1 VEELLVALCDLATLE
16 GNEMNIVLRFGFIG
30 LLLGLAPV
38 VPAQAQD
45 GIGMRQIFG
54 AIGLL
59 PRVDREPIE
68 YRDRPTLVVPKD
80 LNALRNP
87 EQSDTHTQNP
97 AWPVDPDVEE
107 RKRELARRNVAAP
120 ELLSRNQRPLDG
132 ARLSIDDLRS
142 GRAQRGAVM
151 GKPSIPGND
160 KSGVRLSPDEWAAQ
174 QRQAQGPSYAPG
186 TEPPRVYLTDP
197 PRGLRQPAAGAPV
210 RRTND
215 GQAPEFDNFRPTD
228 VWRRLD

>member
-1 VEELLVALCDLATLE
+1 MTP
-16 GNEMNIVLRFGFIG
+16 VLRFGLIG
-30 LLLGLAPV
+30 LVLGLAPV
-38 VPAQAQD
+38 APALAQD

-87 EQSDTHTQNP
+87 EQADAHTQNP
-97 AWPVDPDVEE
+97 SWPVDPDVEE

-120 ELLSRNQRPLDG
+120 ELLSRNQRPVDG
-132 ARLSIDDLRS
+132 TRLSVDELRA

-151 GKPSIPGND
+151 GEPVVPRND
-160 KSGVRLSPDEWAAQ
+160 KSDVRIGPDEWAAQ
-174 QRQAQGPSYAPG
+174 QRQAQGPSYALG

-210 RRTND
+210 RRTTE
-215 GQAPEFDNFRPTD
+215 APSSDFDNFRPTD